1 MPTWKIKVK
10 EDSKQL
16 NYTVKQ
22 SKNTETLRDL
32 ICILEL
38 KGAAAPSLN
47 MVFESHGTWRI
58 TAEQRDNQKSVI
70 IDAVEIPREIQEQFV
85 KQLMCNYLGGHKVW
99 MVTSMPLWGC
109 AKDI

>member
-10 EDSKQL
+10 EDSKWL

-47 MVFESHGTWRI
+47 MVLE
-58 TAEQRDNQKSVI
+58 KSWNLE
-70 IDAVEIPREIQEQFV
+70 DHSRAKGQPE
-85 KQLMCNYLGGHKVW
+85 KCNYRRSRNTQGDTRTIHQTIDV
-99 MVTSMPLWGC
+99 
-109 AKDI
+109 

>member
-1 MPTWKIKVK
+1 MPTWKIKAK

-47 MVFESHGTWRI
+47 TVFE
-58 TAEQRDNQKSVI
+58 KSWNSEDHSRAKGQPEKHNYRRSRNTLGDSRTI
-70 IDAVEIPREIQEQFV
+70 HQTIDV
-85 KQLMCNYLGGHKVW
+85 
-99 MVTSMPLWGC
+99 
-109 AKDI
+109 

>member
-10 EDSKQL
+10 EDSKWL

-38 KGAAAPSLN
+38 EGAAAPSLN
-47 MVFESHGTWRI
+47 TDFE
-58 TAEQRDNQKSVI
+58 KSCNLE
-70 IDAVEIPREIQEQFV
+70 DHSWATGQTE
-85 KQLMCNYLGGHKVW
+85 KCNYRCSRNTQGDARTIHQTIDV
-99 MVTSMPLWGC
+99 
-109 AKDI
+109 